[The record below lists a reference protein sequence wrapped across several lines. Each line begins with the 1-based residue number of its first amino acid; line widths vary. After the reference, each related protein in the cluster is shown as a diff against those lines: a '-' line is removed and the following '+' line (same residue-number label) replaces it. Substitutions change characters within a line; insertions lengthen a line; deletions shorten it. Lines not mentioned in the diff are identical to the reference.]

1 MNQRDGKGLTPVH
14 YAFGYLHAD
23 LNLPITYNPIE
34 PPFTL
39 KKFSPMV
46 EVFMKYAQDLS
57 INFEAT
63 DDQGRTPLH
72 YMFQARRKSEVLAFI
87 EVAKHDYNIE
97 FDLKVKD
104 HTGLTPIE
112 LSKSD

>member
-1 MNQRDGKGLTPVH
+1 MH
-14 YAFGYLHAD
+14 YAFGYLHANM
-23 LNLPITYNPIE
+23 NLQTNYN
-34 PPFTL
+34 L
-39 KKFSPMV
+39 KKFSPMA

-63 DDQGRTPLH
+63 DNQGRTPLH

-87 EVAKHDYNIE
+87 EVAKHDYNID

-112 LSKSD
+112 LSKSE